1 MNRILPALVSL
12 GALVCSLPA
21 LAQDEGGTG
30 IVYGA
35 DLGVVVSA
43 PAGWIFD
50 AKSGVPQGLHA
61 VMYPKEVTW
70 ATAEVMMY
78 VNIVSSND
86 SSLDAFIAGDV
97 NNYTKQSPQIVVEK
111 ADPISMTGGSSA
123 EVRLYSGDQWGN
135 YECVAYVSKGTSVVI
150 YVLSSRDKEG
160 LLQGLGA
167 FRTMV
172 ATSTLMD
179 VTIQK

>member
-1 MNRILPALVSL
+1 M
-12 GALVCSLPA
+12 
-21 LAQDEGGTG
+21 
-30 IVYGA
+30 YGP

-50 AKSGVPQGLHA
+50 GKSGVSQGLHA

-70 ATAEVMMY
+70 ATANVMMY
-78 VNIVSSND
+78 VNIVSTSD
-86 SSLDAFIAGDV
+86 SSLEAFIAGDV
-97 NNYTKQSPQIVVEK
+97 GNYKKNSPQIVVEK

-135 YECVAYVSKGTSVVI
+135 YECVAYVSKGKSVAI
-150 YVLSSRDKEG
+150 YVLSSRNKEG
-160 LLQGLGA
+160 LFQGLDA

-172 ATSTLMD
+172 ATSTLMA
-179 VTIQK
+179 VTIPK